1 VEDVRQ
7 EGYELIGARKTEK
20 MLRFRSSLGAVFVEP
35 EPEVSGS
42 NHSHTNINTCGQETG
57 FQYPSQSPLSISQA
71 NGEFEEEIASQSHS
85 LSQSTSVDS
94 LTPSLWLC
102 PKIVK
107 HQNSFSD
114 GMDLKALLGVCESIC
129 VDFDNILNQDFF
141 ASNAALCEESTRS
154 TVIKHVV
161 YCLHPFSRCVLRIE
175 SPPNSMPNSFAYL
188 LFNCR
193 WDSCCT
199 TIVSNT

>member
-1 VEDVRQ
+1 
-7 EGYELIGARKTEK
+7 

-35 EPEVSGS
+35 EPDVSGS
-42 NHSHTNINTCGQETG
+42 NHSHTNMNTCGQETG
-57 FQYPSQSPLSISQA
+57 VQYPSQSPLSISQA
-71 NGEFEEEIASQSHS
+71 NGEFEEEIGSQSHS
-85 LSQSTSVDS
+85 LSQSNSVDS

-141 ASNAALCEESTRS
+141 ASALCEEPSS

-161 YCLHPFSRCVLRIE
+161 YCLHLFSRCVLRNE
-175 SPPNSMPNSFAYL
+175 SPPNSVRNSFAYL